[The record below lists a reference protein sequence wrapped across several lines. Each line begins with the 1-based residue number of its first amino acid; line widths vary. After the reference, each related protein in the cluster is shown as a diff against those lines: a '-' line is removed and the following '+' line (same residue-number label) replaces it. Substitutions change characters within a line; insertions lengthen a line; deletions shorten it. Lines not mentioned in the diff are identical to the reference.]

1 MNIISSIIAEVVKKA
16 AELGAGVASAGV
28 MYEPK
33 MPKCLKK

>member
-1 MNIISSIIAEVVKKA
+1 MSFISSKIAEVVKKA
-16 AELGAGVASAGV
+16 AELGAGGASAGV

>member
-1 MNIISSIIAEVVKKA
+1 MHYISSKIAEVVKKF
-16 AELGAGVASAGV
+16 AEMGAGVASAGM